1 LVSTLWA
8 IGDVH
13 GQSEMLARLLTLLPR
28 SDGDATV
35 FLGDYIDRGPDSRGV
50 VLQVL
55 QEVERGSVALW
66 GNHED
71 MAAAAYGLPSPGR
84 PTLQTAA
91 ETWLRPAN
99 GGPATLK
106 SFEATYPGPC
116 PEPLQALFPCL
127 RTHWV
132 HPKYGVEF
140 VHACAPPGRSLDD
153 VVKEEPT
160 TERPFP
166 GAALLLWQ
174 GPPPEGTK
182 EARAIVV
189 GHTTVASGLPE
200 RYGNHLLIDTNAA
213 RGGPLTALGL
223 CPGHAPFICQVF
235 PDSSYRFL
243 SETPIG
249 TWE

>member
-1 LVSTLWA
+1 VSTIWA

-28 SDGDATV
+28 KADDSTV

-55 QEVERGSVALW
+55 QEIEQGAIALW

-71 MAAAAYGLPSPGR
+71 MAAAAYGLPSPGN
-84 PTLQTAA
+84 PAQQTAA
-91 ETWLRPAN
+91 ETWLLPQN
-99 GGPATLK
+99 GGPDTLR
-106 SFEATYPGPC
+106 SFGATYPGSC
-116 PEPLQALFPCL
+116 PERLQRLFPL
-127 RTHWV
+127 LKTHWV
-132 HPKYGVEF
+132 HPQYGVEF
-140 VHACAPPGRSLDD
+140 VHACAPPGRTLDE
-153 VVKEEPT
+153 VVAEEPT
-160 TERPFP
+160 KDRPFP

-174 GPPPEGTK
+174 APPHEGTG
-182 EARAIVV
+182 EPRAIVV
-189 GHTTVASGLPE
+189 GHTVVSKDVPE

-243 SETPIG
+243 SQTPID